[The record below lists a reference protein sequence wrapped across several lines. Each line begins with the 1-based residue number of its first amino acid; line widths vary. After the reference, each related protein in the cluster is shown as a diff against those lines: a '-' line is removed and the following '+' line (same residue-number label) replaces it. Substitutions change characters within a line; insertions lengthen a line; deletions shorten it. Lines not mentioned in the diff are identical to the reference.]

1 MKKRILFAGLVVL
14 AVAAGAAVGIG
25 RKSAVDSPDPRAEA
39 VFAARL
45 PDNTGVQHD
54 LARYRGKVVVVN
66 FWATWCAPCIEEMPG
81 FVRLQEK
88 YRDRGLVFVGV
99 AIDDP
104 DAVGPFMKKLGV
116 NYPVLTAEAAGYEL
130 LKSAGDSKGVMPYT
144 LVIDRQGAVAQTR
157 SGIFRESELDQA
169 LAPLF

>member
-1 MKKRILFAGLVVL
+1 MKMRILFIGLVTL

-25 RKSAVDSPDPRAEA
+25 RKSSTEGPDPRAQA
-39 VFAARL
+39 IFAARL
-45 PDNTGVQHD
+45 PDSTGVEQD
-54 LARYRGKVVVVN
+54 LARHRGQVMVVN

-88 YRDRGLVFVGV
+88 YRERGVVFVGV

-104 DAVGPFMKKLGV
+104 DAVAPFMRNLGV

-130 LKSAGDSKGVMPYT
+130 LKAAGDSKGVMPYT
-144 LVIDRQGAVAQTR
+144 LLIDRHGAVAQTR
-157 SGIFRESELDQA
+157 SGIYRESELDQA
-169 LAPLF
+169 LAALM

>member
-1 MKKRILFAGLVVL
+1 MKTRILIAGLVVL

-25 RKSAVDSPDPRAEA
+25 RKSSVESPDPRAQA
-39 VFAARL
+39 IFSARL
-45 PDNTGVQHD
+45 PDSSGVEHD

-66 FWATWCAPCIEEMPG
+66 FWASWCAPCIEEMPG

-104 DAVGPFMKKLGV
+104 DAVGPFMQRLGI

-130 LKSAGDSKGVMPYT
+130 LKAAGDEKGVMPYT
-144 LVIDRQGAVAQTR
+144 LLIDRTGAVSQTR
-157 SGIFRESELDQA
+157 AGIYRESELDQA
-169 LAPLF
+169 LAALL